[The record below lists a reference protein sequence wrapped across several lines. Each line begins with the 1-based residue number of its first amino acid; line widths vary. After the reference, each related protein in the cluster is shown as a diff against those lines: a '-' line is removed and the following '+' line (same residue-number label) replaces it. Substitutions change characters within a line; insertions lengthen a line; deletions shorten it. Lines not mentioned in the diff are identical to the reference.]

1 MRMLIALLVI
11 VYVVG
16 VGVVLSPTVK
26 EKWSSAPASDLGAS
40 VVQALPDAL
49 AWPARVFHSLTGRD

>member
-1 MRMLIALLVI
+1 MLIALLVI